1 MNISDFFQASPSS
14 YPALLWDF
22 YIQYLWNYQPNSW
35 VARIASTCRVLAV
48 LVSLPIIILALLDIS
63 SYGIAR
69 TLGVIDDVKAS
80 TSDITTN
87 PNVPTIRIISSTST
101 SPYTDSENE
110 SSATASVD
118 DVSCRRRLPT
128 DVCQKLTQE
137 SLSLIGASQPRS
149 FYASDEEGSNFT
161 LSGADLFS
169 PAASRPSSPVLSR
182 KIVEGGSML
191 GQEAD
196 FGRLRQRAGRDADIP
211 E

>member
-101 SPYTDSENE
+101 SPYTDSEN
-110 SSATASVD
+110 D
-118 DVSCRRRLPT
+118 
-128 DVCQKLTQE
+128 
-137 SLSLIGASQPRS
+137 LIGASQPRS